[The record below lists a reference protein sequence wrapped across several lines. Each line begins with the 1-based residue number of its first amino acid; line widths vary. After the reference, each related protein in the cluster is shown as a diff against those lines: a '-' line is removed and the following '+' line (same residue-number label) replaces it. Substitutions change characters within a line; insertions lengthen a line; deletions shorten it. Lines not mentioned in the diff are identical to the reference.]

1 MKAVSNIDAWR
12 VLAAIAEGN
21 GITGASES
29 TGIDLPACTR
39 LIKKLEEELGYAL
52 VEHQVRPARLTDFGL
67 SVLPA
72 AREIA
77 AEQSRILSAA
87 ASFTRTPLVIR
98 LSVPVNNPRKSVNEH
113 IRTYREFDPS
123 LSVQVISDMDHQ
135 DVLEGRADLAYIP
148 YDPPASGLVILP
160 IGRAMNVP
168 VVSPGYLET
177 HPFPHTP
184 EDLIHH
190 KVILRESRH
199 YPVTDHLEKNSENRP
214 LRCAGIAFS
223 GDVLSGRECVLNGE
237 GVALDL
243 SFSRCLT
250 EIKEGKL
257 IPVLDGWHR
266 PEWHLNIVIAKEN
279 ESNARLMKFARWFA
293 SAEAFALNKRSEKRE
308 SMMKNLFRA

>member
-1 MKAVSNIDAWR
+1 M
-12 VLAAIAEGN
+12 
-21 GITGASES
+21 
-29 TGIDLPACTR
+29 
-39 LIKKLEEELGYAL
+39 
-52 VEHQVRPARLTDFGL
+52 
-67 SVLPA
+67 
-72 AREIA
+72 
-77 AEQSRILSAA
+77 
-87 ASFTRTPLVIR
+87 
-98 LSVPVNNPRKSVNEH
+98 
-113 IRTYREFDPS
+113 
-123 LSVQVISDMDHQ
+123 
-135 DVLEGRADLAYIP
+135 
-148 YDPPASGLVILP
+148 
-160 IGRAMNVP
+160 
-168 VVSPGYLET
+168 
-177 HPFPHTP
+177 P

-308 SMMKNLFRA
+308 SMMKDLFRA